1 MAYADQKVKVGKQAV
16 TILELDL
23 DACSLTY
30 GSSPCTASGTAPL
43 KCFNTFGTCQDTAN
57 FAKTSKT
64 FRFSDRVI
72 DGIQATG
79 DAPTFPTITGVS
91 HSPTVLTP
99 SKGLGVRAT
108 AKVQLTDHPWT
119 DIGVDPYLSGRDY
132 DPATRSTFWGKLL
145 ARQKYYEGR
154 VMRIKQGYLADDGS
168 YDVTNFSTRQYIIDK
183 ISGPTPDGKITVTGK
198 DPLKF
203 ADNTRVQL
211 PAPSGAELVGNITAV
226 ATAINITDADDDV
239 KDAYDAGQPWIRID
253 DETMEI
259 TNITGSNPSYA
270 LTVTRGVA
278 PSFYS
283 HPSPAEAHEGEATVQ
298 NCYLYDTQEIDNV
311 LYHLL
316 VTTAGIDA
324 SFIDTTAWQEK
335 IDDGYQSY
343 LLSTLITEPTGVK
356 DLLTE
361 ITELTVLLWWDE
373 RDQLIK
379 LDTLLPNA
387 PQYGLYTDENTFISG
402 STSVTRD
409 SSARLSRVYFY
420 YSHRNPVKEL
430 DKAEHFNRIEID
442 IDADKESA
450 NEYERTKIR
459 NIFTRWIALP
469 QRSVAGEIVTR
480 TLNEYKVTK
489 DLITYSI
496 DPKDDEAWT
505 GNTVQLKTR
514 QIVDD
519 FGLEIEKDFRIL
531 QVKEKHSAKGVI
543 YSYVAQT
550 INDIG
555 RLGAITET
563 LYLASAFPDY
573 SASSDDL
580 KAVNAYICLDTG
592 LFADGTNGYV
602 IR

>member
-1 MAYADQKVKVGKQAV
+1 VG
-16 TILELDL
+16 
-23 DACSLTY
+23 C
-30 GSSPCTASGTAPL
+30 
-43 KCFNTFGTCQDTAN
+43 
-57 FAKTSKT
+57 
-64 FRFSDRVI
+64 
-72 DGIQATG
+72 
-79 DAPTFPTITGVS
+79 
-91 HSPTVLTP
+91 
-99 SKGLGVRAT
+99 
-108 AKVQLTDHPWT
+108 
-119 DIGVDPYLSGRDY
+119 DPYLSDRNY
-132 DPATRSTFWGKLL
+132 DPNERSTFWGKLL

-154 VMRIKQGYLADDGS
+154 VMRVKQGYLADDGS
-168 YDVTNFSTRQYIIDK
+168 YSAANFSTRQYIIDK
-183 ISGPTPDGKITVTGK
+183 ISGPTPDGKVTITGK

-203 ADNTRVQL
+203 ADNNRVQF
-211 PAPSGAELVGNITAV
+211 PAPSRAELVGDITAV
-226 ATAINITDADDDV
+226 ATSINIEDEDDDV

-253 DETMEI
+253 DETMEVK
-259 TNITGSNPSYA
+259 NITGSNPNYT

-283 HPSPAEAHEGEATVQ
+283 HPSPAEEHEGEATVQ
-298 NCYLYDTQEIDNV
+298 NCYLYDTQEIDDV

-316 VTTAGIDA
+316 VTVVGLDA

-343 LLSTLITEPTGVK
+343 LLSTLLTEPVGVQ
-356 DLLTE
+356 DLLKE

-373 RDQLIK
+373 REQLIK
-379 LDTLLPNA
+379 LDTLLPSA
-387 PQYGLYTDENTFISG
+387 PQYGLFTDENTFISG

-409 SSARLSRVYFY
+409 SSNRLSRVYFY

-430 DKAEHFNRIEID
+430 DKAEYFNRIEID
-442 IDADKESA
+442 VDADKESA
-450 NEYERTKIR
+450 DEYDSSRIR

-489 DLITYSI
+489 DIVTYSI
-496 DPKDDEAWT
+496 DPKDDDAWT

-514 QIVDD
+514 QIVDE
-519 FGLEIEKDFRIL
+519 FGLEVEKDFRIL

-543 YSYVAQT
+543 YSYVAQS

-555 RLGAITET
+555 RLGGITET
-563 LYLASAFPDY
+563 LHLGSPFPDY
-573 SASSDDL
+573 SDSSDDL

-592 LFADGTNGYV
+592 LFADGTEGYV